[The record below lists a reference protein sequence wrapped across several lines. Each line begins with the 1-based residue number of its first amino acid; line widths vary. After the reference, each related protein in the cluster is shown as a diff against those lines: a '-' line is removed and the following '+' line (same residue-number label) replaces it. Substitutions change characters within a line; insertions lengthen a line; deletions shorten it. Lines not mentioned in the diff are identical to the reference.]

1 MTLFGTL
8 FLKFPNVIP
17 FYFQYITE
25 ICMMYLTWQKKKI
38 RIHFSSKRAIIVI
51 YFKDNLLILIFS
63 HSLFWLICTEH
74 LDASYS
80 FGKCVHV
87 LLLCIFPFGLI
98 NDSGL
103 SGLYTYVLCLTSS
116 RAKSSQNDNSKSIYC
131 VSVAFHITFI

>member
-25 ICMMYLTWQKKKI
+25 IYMMYLTWQKKKLESI
-38 RIHFSSKRAIIVI
+38 FSSKRAIIVI

-63 HSLFWLICTEH
+63 HSLFWLICTEY

-116 RAKSSQNDNSKSIYC
+116 RAKSIKMTTAKPFTVYQ
-131 VSVAFHITFI
+131 